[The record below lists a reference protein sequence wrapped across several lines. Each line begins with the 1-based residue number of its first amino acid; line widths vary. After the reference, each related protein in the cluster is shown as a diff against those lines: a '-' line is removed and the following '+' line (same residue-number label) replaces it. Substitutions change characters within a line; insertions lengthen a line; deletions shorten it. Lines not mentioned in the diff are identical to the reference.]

1 MDISSIEKADTAKSR
16 SSVYSLLSTLYIRE
30 VTPEILSFLKGN
42 EISAILEGLGM
53 DISSI
58 VKNNPGKELLNEL
71 SEEYAAL
78 FIVPGGIK
86 PYESV
91 RLKGLLCQ
99 EPAWE
104 VEEFYKKC
112 GLIVRE
118 DSTLLPDHL
127 GMELLFIGYLA
138 GKEAEAWDNNDDE
151 TAAKWL
157 DYENDFFETHINRWV
172 LDFLRDMERLSF
184 HPFYE
189 GLSQLTLR
197 FIESE
202 KIYLNAL
209 AKGQHNL

>member
-16 SSVYSLLSTLYIRE
+16 SSVYSLLSTLYLKE

-58 VKNNPGKELLNEL
+58 VKNNSEEKLLDEL
-71 SEEYAAL
+71 SEEFAAL

-91 RLKGLLCQ
+91 GLKGLLCQ
-99 EPAWE
+99 EPSFE
-104 VEEFYKKC
+104 VEEFYKRC
-112 GLIVRE
+112 GLEVKGE
-118 DSTLLPDHL
+118 SGLLPDHL